1 MILLAEIFLIL
12 IYGIR
17 NDDECQA
24 MCESIPSIR
33 NGKEIIL
40 DSPLERNK
48 SKNSSADLLKFQP
61 RRISIVPYSSSI
73 IKPSSKLG

>member
-24 MCESIPSIR
+24 MCESLPSIR

-40 DSPLERNK
+40 EYLVIEEIP
-48 SKNSSADLLKFQP
+48 F
-61 RRISIVPYSSSI
+61 IV
-73 IKPSSKLG
+73 SSKYLK

>member
-24 MCESIPSIR
+24 MCESLVFAM
-33 NGKEIIL
+33 GEIIL
-40 DSPLERNK
+40 DPPLERNK
-48 SKNSSADLLKFQP
+48 FKNSSAALLKFQP
-61 RRISIVPYSSSI
+61 WIESQLSLIPPRS
-73 IKPSSKLG
+73 

>member
-24 MCESIPSIR
+24 MCESLPSIR
-33 NGKEIIL
+33 NGKEITL
-40 DSPLERNK
+40 DPPLERNK
-48 SKNSSADLLKFQP
+48 SQNASAALLKFQP
-61 RRISIVPYSSSI
+61 WIESQLSLIPPRS
-73 IKPSSKLG
+73 